1 MKTRMMTATL
11 VATMSMSSPAIAF
24 NPLEWI
30 LGKAVE
36 NAMEDAAKDAV
47 KEAVFGTGTK
57 GAPSAR
63 NGKGKRPEELV
74 VGRAGKKDYLALPLT
89 GQYRFAMPK
98 DVALDALAVGPR
110 GGYIDR
116 FENEWVPVKGKKG
129 VVRWLEY
136 LSERGSLRMAWAAD
150 GRGHL
155 LVGRDGKAIGAA
167 ES

>member
-1 MKTRMMTATL
+1 MKTSLVTATL
-11 VATMSMSSPAIAF
+11 VATMSASAPALAF
-24 NPLEWI
+24 NPLEWV

-36 NAMEDAAKDAV
+36 NAMEDAAKDAL

-57 GAPSAR
+57 GVSSVK
-63 NGKGKRPEELV
+63 NGKGKKPEELV
-74 VGRAGKKDYLALPLT
+74 VARAGEKDYLALPLT

-136 LSERGSLRMAWAAD
+136 LSERGSLRMAWATK

-155 LVGRDGKAIGAA
+155 LVGRDGKAIEAV